1 MPTIS
6 IVTICFNNLEDVK
19 RTCESVD
26 AQEHKPFEHWIIN
39 GSTTTD
45 VADWLDNI
53 PQPSYRK
60 WINERDKGIADA
72 FNKGIAYCK
81 GAVIH
86 ILNSGDLYAANDVLA
101 IVNKTL
107 EENDKAQWVSGKIK
121 LKRGGEWVEVGK
133 PFSASKVY
141 RGMRSVSHP
150 TWFVKNEV
158 YKRVGEYSSEYK
170 IAMDYDM
177 MCRIAKEPYC
187 FINKTLAVFDDAGIS
202 TNNYIASLKENIKVY
217 EANFG
222 YSIMCRVWQFRLKMI
237 YLLLQSNIG
246 KKLFLLKK
254 KLKLENV

>member
-26 AQEHKPFEHWIIN
+26 AQVHKPFEHWIIN

-45 VADWLDNI
+45 IEEWLMNT
-53 PQPSYRK
+53 PQPDYRK
-60 WINERDKGIADA
+60 YINERDKGIADA
-72 FNKGIAYCK
+72 FNKGIANCN
-81 GAVIH
+81 GTVIH
-86 ILNSGDLYAANDVLA
+86 ILNSGDIYAADDVLA
-101 IVNKTL
+101 VVNNTFEL
-107 EENDKAQWVSGKIK
+107 NEKAQWVSGKIR

-150 TWFVKNEV
+150 TWFVRNEV
-158 YKRVGEYSSEYK
+158 YKRVGRYSSEYK

-177 MCRIAKEPYC
+177 MCRIAKEPYS

-202 TNNYIASLKENIKVY
+202 SNNYIASLKENIRVY

-222 YSIMCRVWQFRLKMI
+222 YSVKCRVWQFRLKLL
-237 YLLLQSNIG
+237 YWLLQTVVG
-246 KKLFLLKK
+246 KYLF
-254 KLKLENV
+254 KLKLLIKRIR